1 MPRERDRV
9 RLAVLF
15 QEAIAGL
22 VQRPGRSVLT
32 ALGTV
37 IGVAVLV
44 VVLGLT
50 TSVSVQVTAQFNLV
64 EATEVRVTRAER
76 SRPRV
81 ASLDFPIDAAER
93 ATRINGVRSAGLQ
106 WELKQR
112 AAKPPETRDA
122 RSIAASAGTFEVAG
136 ATFSQGRGFDAGHE
150 QRGARVAVI
159 GSGAARDLR
168 IDDLSRGPAVVIDG
182 VPFTVIGIID
192 DTKRLPELLAGV
204 VIPTR
209 TAQALWH
216 DPPPEAKVNLVVDVA
231 PGAAQVV
238 GPQLPTAMSATHP
251 ERFSVSLPPSPEGLR
266 AAVNSQLSGLFLG
279 LGVVCLIV
287 GMIGIANTTIVAV
300 IERTGEI
307 GLRRAM
313 GAQPRHIAAQFLL
326 EAAVLGGLGG
336 LVGTSLGVVAVV
348 GICAALTWTAVV
360 PPLLVAAGPLVGL
373 VAGTLA
379 GIYPSL
385 RASRLEP
392 VEALRY

>member
-50 TSVSVQVTAQFNLV
+50 TSVSVQVTAQFSLV

-76 SRPRV
+76 PRPRV

-93 ATRINGVRSAGLQ
+93 AEQINGVRSAGLH

-112 AAKPPETRDA
+112 ATKPPETHDA
-122 RSIAASAGTFEVAG
+122 RVIAASAGTFEVAG

-168 IDDLSRGPAVVIDG
+168 IDDLSRGPAVAIDG

-238 GPQLPTAMSATHP
+238 GPQLPTAMSATQP
-251 ERFSVSLPPSPEGLR
+251 ELFSVSLPPSPEGLR

-348 GICAALTWTAVV
+348 AICAALTWTAVV